1 MTGEPAGVITELT
14 AQRDRREWANFRKLL
29 LGQSVSQLGI
39 QTTAVVLPLVAV
51 LQLGASA
58 LQVGLITSAEFI
70 AYAVLGLVAGVF
82 VDRWRR
88 RRVMLATDAGRA
100 LTIAV
105 VPLLW
110 ALGLL
115 RIWHLFVA
123 ALLVG
128 FQSLFFDTAQ
138 QAYVPVVISREKLVQ
153 GNSQLQASTSVTQLA
168 GPGVGGLLVQAFG
181 GALALLANSATY
193 LVSFVSVLWMHA
205 PAETHTAPPPSAGPR
220 RETIRGQIADGLRYV
235 RSDRVLF
242 SLLLYTGQLNFLLT
256 AQQALLVIFL
266 VRDVTAPPSLIGF
279 LMAST
284 GVGAILGAASSRR
297 LAERF
302 GSARTW
308 VIGAVLGPVL
318 GLLVPF
324 AHLNVT
330 LLFFV
335 VGMAAMG
342 ATITI
347 VKVTGQSYRMAAVPP
362 NLLGRVV
369 ATTRTLTWGPVP
381 LGSVLGGLLGQ
392 VLGVRMGLLVIAVL
406 LVTCPLWL
414 LMTPVLGVRNL
425 EEAT

>member
-1 MTGEPAGVITELT
+1 MASVAAELT
-14 AQRDRREWANFRKLL
+14 DERDRREWANFRKLL
-29 LGQSVSQLGI
+29 FGQSVSQLGI

-51 LQLGASA
+51 LQLGATP

-100 LTIAV
+100 LTIAF
-105 VPLLW
+105 VPVLW

-115 RIWHLFVA
+115 RVWHLFLA

-128 FQSLFFDTAQ
+128 IQSLFFDTAQ

-168 GPGVGGLLVQAFG
+168 GPGLGGLLVQAFG
-181 GALALLANSATY
+181 GALGLLANSATY
-193 LVSFVSVLWMHA
+193 LVSFVSVFWMRA
-205 PAETHTAPPPSAGPR
+205 PAETHAERAPDAGAR

-266 VRDVTAPPSLIGF
+266 ARDVMAVPSLIGI
-279 LMAST
+279 LMASS
-284 GVGAILGAASSRR
+284 GFGAILGAASSRR
-297 LAERF
+297 LALRF
-302 GSARTW
+302 GTARTW
-308 VIGAVLGPVL
+308 VIGAVLGPLL
-318 GLLVPF
+318 GLLIPF
-324 AHLNVT
+324 AHLDGT
-330 LLFFV
+330 LVFFV
-335 VGMAAMG
+335 VGMAAIG

-347 VKVTGQSYRMAAVPP
+347 VKVTGQSYRMAVVPP

-381 LGSVLGGLLGQ
+381 VGSVLGGLLGQ
-392 VLGVRMGLLVIAVL
+392 VLGVRAGLLVIAL
-406 LVTCPLWL
+406 LMVTCPLWL
-414 LMTPVLGVRNL
+414 LITPVLRMRDL
-425 EEAT
+425 EEAS

>member
-1 MTGEPAGVITELT
+1 VTGGAGATAERTE
-14 AQRDRREWANFRKLL
+14 QRDRREWANFRKLL
-29 LGQSVSQLGI
+29 FGQSVSQLGI

-51 LQLGASA
+51 LQLGATP

-88 RRVMLATDAGRA
+88 RRVMLAADAGRA

-105 VPLLW
+105 VPVLW

-115 RIWHLFVA
+115 RIWHLFLA

-128 FQSLFFDTAQ
+128 IQSLFFDTAQ
-138 QAYVPVVISREKLVQ
+138 QAYVPLVISREKLVQ

-181 GALALLANSATY
+181 GALALLANSVTY
-193 LVSFVSVLWMHA
+193 LVSFVSVLWMRA
-205 PAETHTAPPPSAGPR
+205 SAETHTERPPGGGPR

-266 VRDVTAPPSLIGF
+266 ARDVMAPPSLIGF

-308 VIGAVLGPVL
+308 VIGAVFGPVL
-318 GLLVPF
+318 GVLVPF

-330 LLFFV
+330 LLLFV

-362 NLLGRVV
+362 DLLGRVV

-381 LGSVLGGLLGQ
+381 VGSVLGGLLGQ
-392 VLGVRMGLLVIAVL
+392 ALGVRTGLLVIAVL

-414 LMTPVLGVRNL
+414 LITPVLRVRDL